1 MENTIRTIIVD
12 DEPLARKGL
21 SIRLKQFEEI
31 ELVAQCS
38 NGEEALDI
46 IREMQPR
53 LVFLD
58 IQMPGL
64 NGLELVQELQI
75 ANRVIFVTAYHQ
87 KTDEIK
93 ALNPIGYLLKPFD
106 DDKFHQV
113 LKLAIDTLKAKL

>member
-1 MENTIRTIIVD
+1 MLTALIAD
-12 DEPLARKGL
+12 DEKLAQLTLASLLKENAEIGDIYLARDGAKAKL
-21 SIRLKQFEEI
+21 LI
-31 ELVAQCS
+31 EQHQP
-38 NGEEALDI
+38 DI
-46 IREMQPR
+46 I
-53 LVFLD
+53 FLD